1 MERERTKRVLW
12 KAAMAILGVIVAALS
27 WILNITGLWNPATSI
42 PGVILGLA
50 IAIVSIYQRFYG
62 YEEKIDGFE
71 DSRPKLIPRTRAGI
85 FPANYLGTTTT
96 TTTTITTITTH
107 NPYVLN
113 NFKVVGNKPEYE
125 WLEDTVENEAN
136 KCWFA
141 LIDFYNEPIE
151 PTEKSVAREVS
162 AHIIYYDKDC
172 KPRIKDEGIS
182 GRWWTNEEVAFS
194 DKPRQELERT
204 NIFPATQGVTLAVAC
219 MGVKESAIYGYNNES
234 HEDKNFKKRE
244 FSLGLGSYYI
254 HVILAGIN
262 LKRTDFWFS
271 VWHDKHS
278 GKLMIETI
286 NKPKCMK

>member
-1 MERERTKRVLW
+1 MEKERAKRVLW
-12 KAAMAILGVIVAALS
+12 KAAIAIVGVVVAALS
-27 WILNITGLWNPATSI
+27 WILNITGFWNPATSI

-50 IAIVSIYQRFYG
+50 ITIVSIYQRFYG
-62 YEEKIDGFE
+62 YEEKIDAFE
-71 DSRPKLIPRTRAGI
+71 DSRPKLIPKTRVGI

-96 TTTTITTITTH
+96 STTTTITTH
-107 NPYVLN
+107 NPFRLN
-113 NFKVVGNKPEYE
+113 NFRTIGDKAEYE
-125 WLEDTVENEAN
+125 WLNEDTVESETN

-141 LIDFYNEPIE
+141 LVDFYNEPIE
-151 PTEKSVAREVS
+151 PTPNSVASEVS
-162 AHIIYYDKDC
+162 AHITYYDKDC

-219 MGVKESAIYGYNNES
+219 MGVRESAIYGYNNES

-244 FSLGLGSYYI
+244 FSLGLGTYYI
-254 HVILAGIN
+254 HVVLAGIN

-271 VWHDKHS
+271 VWHDKHT
-278 GKLMIETI
+278 GKLMIESI
-286 NKPKCMK
+286 HKPDGLK